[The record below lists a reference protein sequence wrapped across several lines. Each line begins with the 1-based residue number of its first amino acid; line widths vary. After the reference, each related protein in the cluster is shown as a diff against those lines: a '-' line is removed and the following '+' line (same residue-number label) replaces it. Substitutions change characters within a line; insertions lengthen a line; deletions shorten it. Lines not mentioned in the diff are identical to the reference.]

1 MSQDNLRISVS
12 GICCGNSIVRAQKAI
27 KAIEDV
33 NKVRI
38 DLANKLAHIEGGPDP
53 EAVVAG
59 LIGAGF
65 PAVYEPAG

>member
-27 KAIEDV
+27 KAIEGV

-38 DLANKLAHIEGGPDP
+38 DLANNLAHIEGAPDP

-59 LIGAGF
+59 LIDAGF